1 MSNTE
6 RIQANNVRLQVC
18 INKANSLP
26 DAGGGSSEDLTAVL
40 VEQEALI
47 VEIKEALIGKTIGGV
62 IEGDGV
68 LPDGYRP
75 VQAIKFTG
83 NQAVNTGIICNQD
96 TKIRAIY
103 TRDGSDSMY
112 LYGVVDSTQTKSV
125 TGYLYANG
133 GSGHWRFGNQSV
145 TYECKVNAE
154 LIRTAVATK
163 SSIVREAITQSLS
176 SVSDFTAENPLY
188 VGACCMAD
196 GGIDPALLIGKIIA
210 FEIWQGTTLALKFI
224 PCIDN
229 DGVCGFFDT
238 ISQRFFKSMTDTP
251 LESAYI

>member
-1 MSNTE
+1 MYKN
-6 RIQANNVRLQVC
+6 RLQNNNGELQDILDT
-18 INKANSLP
+18 INNLP
-26 DAGGGSSEDLTAVL
+26 SGGGSTEDLTAIL
-40 VEQEALI
+40 AEQAELI
-47 VEIKEALIGKTIGGV
+47 DELKTLLANKASGGGG
-62 IEGDGV
+62 IESDGV

-103 TRDGSDSMY
+103 TRDDSAVGY

-125 TGYLYANG
+125 TGYLS
-133 GSGHWRFGNQSV
+133 GSGRWRFGNQSI
-145 TYECKVNAE
+145 TYDCKVDE
-154 LIRTAVATK
+154 SMVKTAVATK
-163 SSIVREAITQSLS
+163 SGIVRDNITQILS
-176 SVSDFTAENPLY
+176 SVSNFTAENPLY

-196 GGIDPALLIGKIIA
+196 GGIDPALLVGKIIT

-229 DGVCGFFDT
+229 GGVCGFFDT
-238 ISQRFFKSMTDTP
+238 VSQRFFASMTDTP
-251 LESAYI
+251 LESCYI